1 MSLEDFKQYIRTMAP
16 EERHAWQYIVKRID
30 EIASMQVTISDLERK
45 SILGATDTLGSRL
58 SQIEQD
64 LTRRIQNVS
73 RDRIEDSE
81 SLKLQIAECKSEIKT
96 LATKLETKLNP
107 KIKKLLSV
115 DASGNVGDIIHSV
128 HHTPKLDHPEWEDF
142 VRVAKEQLEHFD
154 TLRETLGE
162 VAFFQARKEIL
173 RVATFNEEQISRII
187 EAPTDNLVQLID
199 GQTKAIRK
207 PVPTTYE
214 LLGGN

>member
-64 LTRRIQNVS
+64 LTSRIQNVS

-96 LATKLETKLNP
+96 LATKLETEAQP
-107 KIKKLLSV
+107 KDQKIVVS
-115 DASGNVGDIIHSV
+115 
-128 HHTPKLDHPEWEDF
+128 
-142 VRVAKEQLEHFD
+142 
-154 TLRETLGE
+154 
-162 VAFFQARKEIL
+162 
-173 RVATFNEEQISRII
+173 
-187 EAPTDNLVQLID
+187 
-199 GQTKAIRK
+199 
-207 PVPTTYE
+207 
-214 LLGGN
+214 